1 MRDNKKR
8 EGENL
13 VMIATKSEMRDVRK
27 NLEQVFIILVYK
39 VTLLSHN
46 DLTTVPS
53 VVACVLHEYK
63 DVFPKETSAGLPP
76 LRGIEHQIDLIHG
89 TTLPNRPT
97 YCTNPEETKEIQRQV
112 QALLD
117 KRLCV

>member
-13 VMIATKSEMRDVRK
+13 VMIATKSKMRDARK

-39 VTLLSHN
+39 DTLLSYN

-53 VVACVLHEYK
+53 VVACVLHEYE
-63 DVFPKETSAGLPP
+63 DIFPKETSAGLPP
-76 LRGIEHQIDLIHG
+76 LRGIEYQIDLIHG
-89 TTLPNRPT
+89 TTLPNCPA
-97 YCTNPEETKEIQRQV
+97 YCTNPQETKEIQRQV
-112 QALLD
+112 QA
-117 KRLCV
+117 VTSQIFG